1 MGLDMY
7 LNRRREGNTAREV
20 MYWRKANAIHK
31 WFVDKVQG
39 GEDDC
44 KEYPVSSAQLIELRD
59 TCKRVLDGSK
69 LVPGQVV
76 AGWTYRGG
84 QKITNLEDGQVV
96 EDASVAKE
104 LLPTQ
109 DGFFFGCTDYNEW
122 YLDDVKKTYEGLAAL
137 NLEEPYEGEYTY
149 QSSW

>member
-31 WFVDKVQG
+31 WFVDRVQG

-44 KEYPVSSAQLIELRD
+44 KEYPVSSTQLIELRD
-59 TCKRVLDGSK
+59 TCKRVLDESK
-69 LVPGQVV
+69 LV
-76 AGWTYRGG
+76 T
-84 QKITNLEDGQVV
+84 GQVV
-96 EDASVAKE
+96 EDVSVAKE